1 MNIIV
6 IGSINMDIVMK
17 VPRLPQ
23 KGETL
28 MAEDYMT
35 VPGGKGANQA
45 VAAARL
51 GSNVTMVGALGE
63 DAFGDTL
70 LQRLQKEN
78 INTTGVRR
86 TSSASG
92 NALITVDNHGDNTI
106 LVYPGANHDVSTA
119 WIEEQEKLIVQA
131 DWVMLQLEIPVNS
144 VVTAIETAQKL
155 GKKVLLNPAP
165 AMTLPEDLYAS
176 IDLITPNETEL
187 RILSGKEKIR
197 EGAAWMIE
205 KGVGCVIVTLGAEG
219 SLGMTKDQEVSVPA
233 YPVQPVDSTAA
244 GDAFNAAVVIALSEG
259 NNLKKSMAF
268 ANAAGALTTTVM
280 GAQRSLPSRFEL
292 DQFLKQQVSDV

>member
-6 IGSINMDIVMK
+6 VGSINMDIVMK

-51 GSNVTMVGALGE
+51 GSKVTMVGALGG
-63 DAFGDTL
+63 DAFGDSL
-70 LQRLQKEN
+70 LLSLQKEN
-78 INTTGVRR
+78 IDTTGVRR

-92 NALITVDNHGDNTI
+92 NALITVDNNGDNTI
-106 LVYPGANHDVSTA
+106 LVYPGANHDVSTT
-119 WIEEQEKLIVQA
+119 WIEEQEKLIAQA

-144 VVTAIETAQKL
+144 VAATIEIAKKL
-155 GKKVLLNPAP
+155 GKKILLNPAP
-165 AMTLPEDLYAS
+165 AVTLPEELYAS

-197 EGAAWMIE
+197 DGAAWMIE
-205 KGVGCVIVTLGAEG
+205 KGVKCVIVTLGAEG
-219 SLGMTKDQEVSVPA
+219 SFGMTKGQEVSVPA
-233 YPVQPVDSTAA
+233 YPVKPVDSTAA

-259 NNLKKSMAF
+259 NNLKESMAF
-268 ANAAGALTTTVM
+268 ANAAGGLTTTVM
-280 GAQRSLPSRFEL
+280 GAQRSLPDRNSL
-292 DQFLKQQVSDV
+292 DQFLAQHSS